1 MIFWM
6 FAGISKV
13 FHLSRSLRHE
23 MPLAVHVPR
32 DLNFPF
38 VTTSSQAVGHLIQQ
52 LLNLYTDV
60 LISNTFQVLF
70 FIFVLGMLT

>member
-1 MIFWM
+1 
-6 FAGISKV
+6 
-13 FHLSRSLRHE
+13 

>member
-1 MIFWM
+1 ML
-6 FAGISKV
+6 AGISKV

-23 MPLAVHVPR
+23 MPLAMHVPH

-38 VTTSSQAVGHLIQQ
+38 VTTPSQAVGHLIQQ
-52 LLNLYTDV
+52 LLNLHMDV

-70 FIFVLGMLT
+70 LIFVLGMLT